1 MDFPKDAK
9 YLLDWSPAA
18 GMDYAAFLQAKKND
32 SELYFAVAEPIQAKL
47 GTVERLAACGYQL
60 DGGAMPEGWRILVR
74 DVSGIARNLGAGTAE
89 MTSALRWGLSS
100 LAGGTVEGL
109 NASAKQIV
117 ETLENPSLTW
127 AYEQFVQAR
136 DEYNRGL
143 YGEALKYVTNAI
155 EGDGPNAGYA
165 SEFRFHFLLGRIR
178 LGGWFGDYPN
188 TASDVVDPEAAETA
202 FLDAE
207 NYRRHARSVPHV
219 GGGIVD
225 PDRAEMLLWAGR
237 AAYILGEYDR
247 AVDHARE
254 ATELTTPA
262 MHGFY
267 PACLYQYARF
277 LCTRGAAGDAGKA
290 AEVLDQVLKEDLL
303 LAVEAAADPEFAA
316 KPEILDPVLARA
328 GADYGKE
335 YARRESECGAL
346 LGGIVGFAYDDT
358 AASALLAEEFSA
370 LSAAHDTAAGE
381 AAGGGILD
389 LAAATKTFADVLPK
403 PGALFAQY
411 KARFA
416 NDRWEK
422 WESLP
427 ATEAAREATDRARRC
442 KDAFQEA
449 EDFYRK
455 NGGFNR
461 GGGADKLGYAIICA
475 ILAFYL
481 FFANFHLGSRTIA
494 GALLFLVGAAW
505 ALVAFARVKLGLVK
519 GYEQYHA
526 ARSALSAATVDAERK
541 ENAAAKIWQ
550 EYQQIVDGLGRVT
563 APF

>member
-9 YLLDWSPAA
+9 YLLDWSPAS
-18 GMDYAAFLQAKKND
+18 GMDYAAFLQSKKND
-32 SELYFAVAEPIQAKL
+32 FELHFAVAEPIREKL
-47 GTVERLAACGYQL
+47 GTIERLAACGYQL
-60 DGGAMPEGWRILVR
+60 DGGTVPEGWRILVR
-74 DVSGIARNLGAGTAE
+74 DVSAIARNLGTGTSE
-89 MTSALRWGLSS
+89 MTSALRWGICH
-100 LAGGTVEGL
+100 LAADIEGL
-109 NASAKQIV
+109 NASSKQLV

-143 YGEALKYVTNAI
+143 YGEALKYITYAI
-155 EGDGPNAGYA
+155 EGDGPNAGYTT
-165 SEFRFHFLLGRIR
+165 EFRFHFLLGRIR
-178 LGGWFGDYPN
+178 IGGWFGDYPN
-188 TASDVVDPEAAETA
+188 TASDVIDPEAAETA

-207 NYRRHARSVPHV
+207 NYRRHARPVQHL
-219 GGGIVD
+219 GGSAVD

-254 ATELTTPA
+254 AVELTIPE
-262 MHGFY
+262 MRGLY

-277 LCTRGAAGDAGKA
+277 LCTRGGDGDAGKS
-290 AEVLDQVLKEDLL
+290 AEILDKVLKEDLL
-303 LAVEAAADPEFAA
+303 LAIEMAADPEFVAN
-316 KPEILDPVLARA
+316 PEILDPVLNRA
-328 GADYGKE
+328 GTAFEKE
-335 YARRESECGAL
+335 YASREAECGAL
-346 LGGIVGFAYDDT
+346 LGGLGVFSYDDT
-358 AASALLAEEFSA
+358 KASELLAEEFSA
-370 LSAAHDTAAGE
+370 LSAAHDTAAAE

-389 LAAATKTFADVLPK
+389 LAAATKTLAEALPK

-427 ATEAAREATDRARRC
+427 ATEAAREATDLVRRS
-442 KDAFQEA
+442 KDAFLAA
-449 EDFYRK
+449 ENVYRE

-461 GGGADKLGYAIICA
+461 GGGGDKLGYAIICA
-475 ILAFYL
+475 ILSFYL
-481 FFANFHLGSRTIA
+481 FFANLRLGSQTIA

-519 GYEQYHA
+519 GYEQYRA
-526 ARSALSAATVDAERK
+526 TRSALAAAQVDAERK

-550 EYQQIVDGLGRVT
+550 EYQQTIDGLSRVA